1 MPISNVFNWPL
12 LSLLVFVPLVGAL
25 AIAFIP
31 RRNANVLRGT
41 ALVLSVIVFIWSL
54 QFYVNFN
61 WADPGMQFVNR
72 SVWIAPLGIQYLV
85 GLDGISM
92 PLVLLTTLLTA
103 VAIGASWTIGTR
115 LKEYMIAF
123 LVLETGMLGV
133 FAALDLFL
141 FFIFFEAVLIPMY
154 IIIGVWGGP
163 RRVYAANKFILFTM
177 AGSALMLV
185 AILAV
190 GLLNARGGVPNF
202 DWTSL
207 TQTPMTGSV
216 ATLLFFAFALAFAIK
231 VPMWPLHTWLPDAH
245 VEAPTAGSIILAGVL
260 LKMGTYG
267 LLRFNLPLFP
277 QASRDWAWLFA
288 ALGVIGIIYGA
299 WVAYAQTDA
308 KKLVAYSSVSH
319 MGFIVLGI
327 FALNAVGISGSVLYM
342 VGHGINT
349 GALFLLVGYIYE
361 RRHTRELSAFGG
373 LWKVMPVYGVIFL
386 IAMFASVGLPG
397 LSGFV
402 GEFLTLQGAFLHNWV
417 WAAFGALG
425 VILSAIYLMWM
436 FQRIFF
442 GPVDDVENHH
452 LSPLTRRE
460 ILVAAPLII
469 LMFVL
474 GVFPNLVLGP
484 AQPAVAQ
491 VVQMVGQVA
500 TALKP

>member
-1 MPISNVFNWPL
+1 
-12 LSLLVFVPLVGAL
+12 
-25 AIAFIP
+25 
-31 RRNANVLRGT
+31 
-41 ALVLSVIVFIWSL
+41 
-54 QFYVNFN
+54 
-61 WADPGMQFVNR
+61 
-72 SVWIAPLGIQYLV
+72 
-85 GLDGISM
+85 
-92 PLVLLTTLLTA
+92 
-103 VAIGASWTIGTR
+103 
-115 LKEYMIAF
+115 
-123 LVLETGMLGV
+123 
-133 FAALDLFL
+133 
-141 FFIFFEAVLIPMY
+141 
-154 IIIGVWGGP
+154 
-163 RRVYAANKFILFTM
+163 
-177 AGSALMLV
+177 
-185 AILAV
+185 
-190 GLLNARGGVPNF
+190 
-202 DWTSL
+202 
-207 TQTPMTGSV
+207 
-216 ATLLFFAFALAFAIK
+216 
-231 VPMWPLHTWLPDAH
+231 
-245 VEAPTAGSIILAGVL
+245 
-260 LKMGTYG
+260 
-267 LLRFNLPLFP
+267 
-277 QASRDWAWLFA
+277 
-288 ALGVIGIIYGA
+288 
-299 WVAYAQTDA
+299 
-308 KKLVAYSSVSH
+308 